1 MFKPTF
7 FDHHK
12 AFAIALSTNNRV
24 GQMMRA
30 GEEIMFMYGTDTELV
45 FKNAFT
51 RQSFTLDYQGV
62 EL

>member
-12 AFAIALSTNNRV
+12 AFAIALSKDNKVSKQIRQ
-24 GQMMRA
+24 GQ
-30 GEEIMFMYGTDTELV
+30 EIMFMYGTDRELV

-51 RQSFTLDYQGV
+51 RESFTLDYQGV